1 MAGYR
6 IKPKVEK
13 AFIYK
18 ADPRAIVPVRQS
30 EEAAGYDL
38 HCMEDFSLG
47 WNERIT
53 VSTGLVIQP
62 PPGFHFEILPRSGL
76 AYKHGIFI
84 TNNVGLI
91 DRDYAGPSDVV
102 HIMLCRPEIR
112 NFKYDVE
119 LGLRSHKDED
129 SVILFKAGDRVAQL
143 IFRETVFMEF
153 EEVDQAPK
161 GKARGGL
168 GSTGLR

>member
-6 IKPKVEK
+6 IRPKMEK

-18 ADPRAIVPVRQS
+18 ADPRAIIPVRQS
-30 EEAAGYDL
+30 DEAAGYDL
-38 HCMEDFSLG
+38 HCMEDFNLG

-76 AYKHGIFI
+76 AHKHGIFI

-91 DRDYAGPSDVV
+91 DRDYSGPTDVV
-102 HIMLCRPEIR
+102 HIMLCRPAIHSLL
-112 NFKYDVE
+112 DVDFRYRKE
-119 LGLRSHKDED
+119 ED
-129 SVILFKAGDRVAQL
+129 SIIYFKAGDRVAQL
-143 IFRETVFMEF
+143 VFRETVFMEF
-153 EEVDQAPK
+153 EEVSQAPK
-161 GKARGGL
+161 EISRGGL
-168 GSTGLR
+168 GSTGLK